1 MKRHCEIDL
10 WKPQAEDNWMILP
23 IIVAISALITIA
35 VLGMMYNAGFLGV

>member
-10 WKPQAEDNWMILP
+10 WKIPTDDNWMILP
-23 IIVAISALITIA
+23 IIIAISAMITVA